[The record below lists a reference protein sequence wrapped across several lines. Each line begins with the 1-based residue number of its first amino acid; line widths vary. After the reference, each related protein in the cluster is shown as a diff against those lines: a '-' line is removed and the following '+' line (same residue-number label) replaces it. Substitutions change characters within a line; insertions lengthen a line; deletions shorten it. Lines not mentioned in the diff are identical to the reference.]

1 MLVDLIMDVTLRA
14 SSGGARR
21 RKAATVVRPPGERR
35 SYLVR
40 TRLGRRAG
48 YGDLVTRLRALLAAR
63 GVDAVIVIIALA
75 AAVGTLVR
83 PDRDRPDSDLVVGL
97 EAAAVAVMILGLLLR
112 RRAPFIVPAGTW
124 LVSAGLS
131 FLDGRLIVG
140 QAAISI
146 AGMISAILLGNL
158 REARKERAGLVV
170 VVACAATVVYND
182 PTHSVGSLF
191 FVPVLFAVGWLVGFA
206 LRERAEQT
214 EAAEQR
220 AARAERERENAA
232 RLAVAEERA
241 RIARELHDVVAHAVS
256 VMVLQV
262 GAVRHRMTEAA
273 ADREA
278 LHNVENVG
286 RTALAEMRRLLG
298 AMRRDDDELD
308 LTPQP
313 GMDMLPAL
321 MEDVRAAGLDVR
333 LQVDGQPRPLSRG
346 LDLSAYRILQEGLT
360 NVLKHAHAQ
369 VAYVRVHYEVTQ
381 IELEVRDDGRGPT
394 TSNGFGHGLVG
405 IGERVKIYG
414 GELAAGATD
423 AGGFALNVRL
433 PLDGR

>member
-1 MLVDLIMDVTLRA
+1 M
-14 SSGGARR
+14 
-21 RKAATVVRPPGERR
+21 
-35 SYLVR
+35 
-40 TRLGRRAG
+40 
-48 YGDLVTRLRALLAAR
+48 TRLRVLLAAG
-63 GVDAVIVIIALA
+63 GVDALIVIIALA
-75 AAVGTLVR
+75 GAVGTVAR
-83 PDRDRPDSDLVVGL
+83 SDDDRPVLAGF

-112 RRAPFIVPAGTW
+112 RRAPFLVPASTW

-131 FLDGRLIVG
+131 FLDGQLIVG

-146 AGMISAILLGNL
+146 AGMIAAILLGNL
-158 REARKERAGLVV
+158 GEERKARAGLLVV
-170 VVACAATVVYND
+170 VVSAATIIVND

-191 FVPVLFAVGWLVGFA
+191 FVPMLFAVGWLIGFA

-214 EAAEQR
+214 QAAEQR
-220 AARAERERENAA
+220 AARAERERESAA

-262 GAVRHRMTEAA
+262 GAVRHRMPQDS

-278 LHNVENVG
+278 LHNVEQAG
-286 RTALAEMRRLLG
+286 RTALAEMRQLLG
-298 AMRRDDDELD
+298 AMRRDEDDGLD

-313 GMDMLPAL
+313 GLDMLPGLLA
-321 MEDVRAAGLDVR
+321 DVRAAGLDVQ
-333 LQVDGQPRPLSRG
+333 LVVGGEPRPLPRG

-360 NVLKHAHAQ
+360 NVLKHADAEVATVRIGYDRTQ
-369 VAYVRVHYEVTQ
+369 V
-381 IELEVRDDGRGPT
+381 ELEVRDDGRGPT
-394 TSNGFGHGLVG
+394 GSDGLGHGLVG

-414 GELAAGATD
+414 GELTAGPTD
-423 AGGFALNVRL
+423 GGGFALHVRL

>member
-1 MLVDLIMDVTLRA
+1 MAMTLRA
-14 SSGGARR
+14 AVGGARR
-21 RKAATVVRPPGERR
+21 RKAAIVLRPAGERR
-35 SYLVR
+35 SYLVM
-40 TRLGRRAG
+40 TRPSLRAR
-48 YGDLVTRLRALLAAR
+48 YGGLVTRLRAFLAAR
-63 GVDAVIVIIALA
+63 GVDALVVIIALA
-75 AAVGTLVR
+75 GTVGTLTR
-83 PDRDRPDSDLVVGL
+83 PVRDRPGNDLLVGL
-97 EAAAVAVMILGLLLR
+97 EASAVAVMISGLLLR
-112 RRAPFIVPAGTW
+112 RRAPFAVPAGTW

-140 QAAISI
+140 QAPISV
-146 AGMISAILLGNL
+146 AGMVAAILLGNL
-158 REARKERAGLVV
+158 REERKARAGLMVV
-170 VVACAATVVYND
+170 VVCALTIIYND

-206 LRERAEQT
+206 LRERAVQT

-262 GAVRHRMTEAA
+262 GAVRHRMPPGA

-278 LHNVENVG
+278 LHNVEHAG

-313 GMDMLPAL
+313 GLDMLPSL
-321 MEDVRAAGLDVR
+321 IEEVRAAGLDVR
-333 LQVDGQPRPLSRG
+333 LQVEGQPRALSRG

-360 NVLKHAHAQ
+360 NVLKHAQAQ
-369 VAYVRVHYEVTQ
+369 VAYVRVHYDVTQ
-381 IELEVRDDGRGPT
+381 LELEVRDDGRGPT
-394 TSNGFGHGLVG
+394 PSDGLGHGLVG

-414 GELAAGATD
+414 GELTAGGTG

-433 PLDGR
+433 PLNGR